1 LHLVQAAMT
10 SKPDLIV
17 GKTTI
22 PSDGFDRISLEKN
35 GNPDIKAGVTTTTT
49 ALLDGDDSQD
59 ADESGVRKADRNL
72 EAAIWTIVCS
82 VALPCIPVII
92 ISGVLL
98 YIILSKRV
106 HPTPGWPELE
116 LHVPENQPRSK
127 GVIDMIDYF
136 RHNAGSAYY
145 VNENPSTITT
155 VASWTSRVIPYLT
168 SSIMALVAF
177 FAARRIVTKSKKGSG
192 SDLPTPEQLTLL
204 IDLLGG
210 KGFEPLKDT
219 ILHRWAHK
227 RKLVDPIPL
236 AFGALFAITSLG

>member
-1 LHLVQAAMT
+1 MASKQDHTIAT
-10 SKPDLIV
+10 SL
-17 GKTTI
+17 
-22 PSDGFDRISLEKN
+22 DGFSRISLEKDVN
-35 GNPDIKAGVTTTTT
+35 ADIKAGATATTT

-72 EAAIWTIVCS
+72 KAAIWTIVCG
-82 VALPCIPVII
+82 VGLPCIPVIA

-98 YIILSKRV
+98 YIVLHKRV
-106 HPTPGWPELE
+106 HPSPGWPELE
-116 LHVPENQPRSK
+116 LHLPKDQPRSK
-127 GVIDMIDYF
+127 GVIDMVDYY

-177 FAARRIVTKSKKGSG
+177 FAARRIVIKSKKGSE

-219 ILHRWAHK
+219 ILHRWTYK

-236 AFGALFAITSLG
+236 AFGSLFAITTLG